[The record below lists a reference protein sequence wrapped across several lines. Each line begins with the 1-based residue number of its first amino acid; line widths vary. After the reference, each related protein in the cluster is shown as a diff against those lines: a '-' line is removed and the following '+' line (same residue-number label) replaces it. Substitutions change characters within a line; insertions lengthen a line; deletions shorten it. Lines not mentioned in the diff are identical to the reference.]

1 MYKIFYCKA
10 SIICKANIIRVKSQ
24 FPLALPGGLWHNKPH
39 MSRWIRFLISI
50 LVGLAIGLIY
60 GWLISPVSYVDTSP
74 NTLRI
79 DYKTDYVL
87 MVAESYQSEKDLE
100 QVTRR
105 LAMLGGPSQIEIV
118 AQTIQFAQKAG
129 YSEADVARMQALQS
143 ALQTLLPGQGTAVP

>member
-1 MYKIFYCKA
+1 
-10 SIICKANIIRVKSQ
+10 
-24 FPLALPGGLWHNKPH
+24 

-87 MVAESYQSEKDLE
+87 MVAESYQSEKDLV
-100 QVTRR
+100 QATRR